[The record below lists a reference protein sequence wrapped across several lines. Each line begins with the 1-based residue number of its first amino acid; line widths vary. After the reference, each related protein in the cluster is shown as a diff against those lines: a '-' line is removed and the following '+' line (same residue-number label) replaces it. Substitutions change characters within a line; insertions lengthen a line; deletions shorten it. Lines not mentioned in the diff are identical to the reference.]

1 MRAFFRKDE
10 QIPGSATW
18 LRTWRPHV
26 RVVPGAP
33 VNESGSGQLHR
44 SRFSSFA
51 PLPTEGRYRWDEAA
65 GCIGAPG
72 RRLAF
77 PSRLVHCP

>member
-10 QIPGSATW
+10 QIRGAATW

-33 VNESGSGQLHR
+33 VDGSGFGHLGRGRFFFLHVN
-44 SRFSSFA
+44 
-51 PLPTEGRYRWDEAA
+51 AA
-65 GCIGAPG
+65 KCVSGQTTG
-72 RRLAF
+72 
-77 PSRLVHCP
+77 PSPQ